1 MLARCLL
8 FCLNG
13 LISLAVQ
20 RSAFLLATVVVMCC
34 MPMSLATDKRRMRSK
49 GVFSRGTS
57 TITVEL
63 ASRKGR
69 EVDDKTAVGRRL
81 LQQRQNIR
89 SQDIAQAEHSRAL
102 MNPEVTLFEVDAKDP
117 MGFGGE
123 WHSLQPDILCFILL
137 LSFAI
142 SNLADW

>member
-1 MLARCLL
+1 M
-8 FCLNG
+8 
-13 LISLAVQ
+13 

-57 TITVEL
+57 TMTVEL
-63 ASRKGR
+63 ADRK
-69 EVDDKTAVGRRL
+69 VPIAYQQTAIGRRL

-102 MNPEVTLFEVDAKDP
+102 MNPEVTLVEVDAKNPMGFNP

-123 WHSLQPDILCFILL
+123 GS
-137 LSFAI
+137 SVV
-142 SNLADW
+142 

>member
-8 FCLNG
+8 IFQNG

-63 ASRKGR
+63 ASRKVG
-69 EVDDKTAVGRRL
+69 EVAAKTAGGRRL

-102 MNPEVTLFEVDAKDP
+102 MNPEATLVEVDA
-117 MGFGGE
+117 E
-123 WHSLQPDILCFILL
+123 WPLDDVPTCVLRYLKPG
-137 LSFAI
+137 
-142 SNLADW
+142 